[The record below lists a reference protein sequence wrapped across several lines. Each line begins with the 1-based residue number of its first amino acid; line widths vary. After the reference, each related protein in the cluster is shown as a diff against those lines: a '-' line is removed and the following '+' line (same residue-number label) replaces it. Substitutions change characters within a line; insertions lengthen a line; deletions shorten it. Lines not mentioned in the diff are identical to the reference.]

1 MSDLIT
7 PELVTLDQDLGS
19 DKSAVIAHLARAVVS
34 AGRATSY
41 EDLYADAMAREGK
54 TATGVPGGIA
64 IPHCRSAAVT
74 TPSLAMAR
82 IQPPVGWGAKDGPA
96 DIVFF
101 IAAPEGADQEHLQLL
116 AKLARSLIRKDFTA
130 SLRSAGSPEQVVEL
144 VDGALGLGPAPAASG
159 SAAGVGGAAA
169 AGPATGATAAGATG
183 ATAAGATG
191 ATAAGAAG
199 PSGAVAGNDGGNQ
212 PGGNNGGDHGANAPA
227 SEGGT
232 GATTTDTSK
241 SPHLVAVTACPTG
254 IAHTY
259 MAADSLAAAAAERG
273 IDLQVETQ
281 GSAKSTPLD
290 PNVIRNADAV
300 IFATD
305 VDVRDKG
312 RFAGKPVISGPV
324 KRGIDEPGVMID
336 EALDSINNP
345 NARRVSGGGGGGE
358 EREGATAGGES
369 FGGQLKRA
377 LLTGVSYMIPFVAGG
392 GLLIALGFLLGGY
405 ELSLQVDDVAN
416 GDRMLDGTSI
426 LSPPPEGFIAYLG
439 AVFWKIGN
447 LSLAFLVPAL
457 AGYIAYALADRP
469 GIAPGFTAGSVALF
483 MDAGFIG
490 GIVGG
495 LLAGYAARWIGNW
508 SVPSWLR
515 GLMPVVIIPL
525 LASLIA
531 SGLLI
536 LVLGGPIAALTL
548 GLNNWLTGL
557 TGVAAIGLGIIL
569 GLMMGSDL
577 GGPIN
582 KVAYAFAVAGLGEGS
597 FENQVPWEIMAAV
610 MAAGM
615 VPPLGMAFAS
625 TVLAKNQ
632 FSMALRENGKAA
644 WLLGAAFISEGAIPF
659 AAADFFRV
667 IPSTM
672 LGGAVA
678 GAICMAT
685 GVTSQAPHGGIF
697 VFFAIGN
704 ILMFVVAI
712 LAGAAVT
719 GFVYTAL
726 KRFVAPR
733 KKAEE
738 PVIA

>member
-7 PELVTLDQDLGS
+7 PDLVTLDENLGT
-19 DKSAVIAHLARAVVS
+19 DKGTVIGHLARGVVS

-41 EDLYADAMAREGK
+41 EDLYADAMGRESK

-74 TPSLAMAR
+74 QPTLAMAR
-82 IQPPVGWGAKDGPA
+82 IRPAVDWGAKDGPA

-130 SLRSAGSPEQVVEL
+130 SLRSATSAVQIVEL
-144 VDGALGLGPAPAASG
+144 VDGALGLGPAPAGTGA
-159 SAAGVGGAAA
+159 GGAAA
-169 AGPATGATAAGATG
+169 AGATTGATAVGA
-183 ATAAGATG
+183 
-191 ATAAGAAG
+191 
-199 PSGAVAGNDGGNQ
+199 DGGSTGGRQ
-212 PGGNNGGDHGANAPA
+212 PGGTDDGGHGANAPA

-232 GATTTDTSK
+232 GATETDTSR
-241 SPHLVAVTACPTG
+241 SRHLVAVTACPTG

-273 IDLQVETQ
+273 VDLQVETQ

-290 PNVIRNADAV
+290 PTVIRNAEAV
-300 IFATD
+300 IFAVD

-336 EALDSINNP
+336 EALNAVNDP
-345 NARRVSGGGGGGE
+345 NARRVSGGGGGGDE
-358 EREGATAGGES
+358 NEGGSGSGGEG

-405 ELSLQVDDVAN
+405 ELALSVDDVAN

-426 LSPPPEGFIAYLG
+426 LSPPPEGLIAYLG
-439 AVFWKIGN
+439 AVFWKIGS
-447 LSLAFLVPAL
+447 LSMGFLVPAL

-469 GIAPGFTAGSVALF
+469 GIAPGFTAGAVAVF

-490 GIVGG
+490 GIIGG
-495 LLAGYAARWIGNW
+495 LLAGYAARWIGSWN
-508 SVPSWLR
+508 VPSWMR

-525 LASLIA
+525 LASIIA
-531 SGLLI
+531 SGLMM

-659 AAADFFRV
+659 AASDFFRV

-678 GAICMAT
+678 GAICLGT

-704 ILMFVVAI
+704 LLMFVVAI

-719 GFVYTAL
+719 GFVYVAL
-726 KRFVAPR
+726 KRYVRPR

-738 PVIA
+738 PAIA

>member
-7 PELVTLDQDLGS
+7 PDLVTLDQNLGS
-19 DKSAVIAHLARAVVS
+19 TREQVIRHLAEKVVA
-34 AGRATSY
+34 AGRSTGFD
-41 EDLYADAMAREGK
+41 ELYADAMAREQK

-74 TPSLAMAR
+74 QASLAMAR
-82 IQPPVGWGAKDGPA
+82 LQPAVDWGAKDGPA

-116 AKLARSLIRKDFTA
+116 AKLARSLIKKDFTA
-130 SLRSAGSPEQVVEL
+130 ALRSAETPQAIVEL
-144 VDGALGLGPAPAASG
+144 VDGALGLGPVPEAGQAPAAG
-159 SAAGVGGAAA
+159 
-169 AGPATGATAAGATG
+169 AAGAT
-183 ATAAGATG
+183 AATG

-199 PSGAVAGNDGGNQ
+199 SGAATDTGGR
-212 PGGNNGGDHGANAPA
+212 PAPNGGTSQAHA
-227 SEGGT
+227 GGT
-232 GATTTDTSK
+232 PAGDTQ
-241 SPHLVAVTACPTG
+241 PHRLVAVTACPTG

-281 GSAKSTPLD
+281 GSAGSTPLD
-290 PNVIRNADAV
+290 PEVIRAADAV
-300 IFATD
+300 IFAVD

-312 RFAGKPVISGPV
+312 RFAGKPLVSGPV

-336 EALDSINNP
+336 EALAAAKDP
-345 NARRVSGGGGGGE
+345 NSRKVTGGGGSGE
-358 EREGATAGGES
+358 ERGPASGGES
-369 FGGQLKRA
+369 FGSQLKRA

-405 ELSLQVDDVAN
+405 ELALSDDAGVAN
-416 GDRMLDGTSI
+416 GDNLLAGSG
-426 LSPPPEGFIAYLG
+426 LFNLPPEGLLAYLG
-439 AVFWKIGN
+439 AVFWKIGTI
-447 LSLAFLVPAL
+447 SLGFLVPAL

-469 GIAPGFTAGSVALF
+469 GIAPGFTAGAVALF
-483 MDAGFIG
+483 MDAGFLG
-490 GIVGG
+490 GIAGG
-495 LLAGYAARWIGNW
+495 LLAGYVAMWVGRWK
-508 SVPSWLR
+508 VPSWLR

-531 SGLLI
+531 SGLLL

-548 GLNNWLTGL
+548 GLNNWLSGL
-557 TGVAAIGLGIIL
+557 TGVAAIGLGVIL

-582 KVAYAFAVAGLGEGS
+582 KVAYAFAVAGLGEAS
-597 FENQVPWEIMAAV
+597 VQNQAPWEIMAAV

-615 VPPLGMAFAS
+615 VPPLGMALA
-625 TVLAKNQ
+625 TVLDKSQ

-659 AAADFFRV
+659 AASDPLRV

-678 GAICMAT
+678 GAICMAA

-704 ILMFVVAI
+704 VLMFIVAI
-712 LAGAAVT
+712 LAGMV
-719 GFVYTAL
+719 VTAL
-726 KRFVAPR
+726 VLVGLKRLTAP
-733 KKAEE
+733 KNAEE
-738 PVIA
+738 PAIA

>member
-7 PELVTLDQDLGS
+7 PDLVTLDENLGK
-19 DKSAVIAHLARAVVS
+19 DKGDIIGHLARGVVA
-34 AGRATSY
+34 AGRASSY
-41 EDLYADAMAREGK
+41 EDLYADAMARESK

-74 TPSLAMAR
+74 QPTLAMAR
-82 IQPPVGWGAKDGPA
+82 IRPSVDWGAKDGPA

-130 SLRSAGSPEQVVEL
+130 SLRTATSPAQIVEL
-144 VDGALGLGPAPAASG
+144 VDGALGLGPAQP
-159 SAAGVGGAAA
+159 SAGTAGGG
-169 AGPATGATAAGATG
+169 
-183 ATAAGATG
+183 TG

-199 PSGAVAGNDGGNQ
+199 AATAAGAASGASGATAAGSDVGSRGGLQPDGTDDGG
-212 PGGNNGGDHGANAPA
+212 HGANAPA
-227 SEGGT
+227 SAGGT
-232 GATTTDTSK
+232 GATETDTSR
-241 SPHLVAVTACPTG
+241 SRHLVAVTACPTG

-273 IDLQVETQ
+273 VDLQVETQ

-290 PNVIRNADAV
+290 PSVIRNAEAV
-300 IFATD
+300 IFAVD
-305 VDVRDKG
+305 VDVRDKA

-336 EALDSINNP
+336 EALNAVNDP
-345 NARRVSGGGGGGE
+345 NARRVSGGGGGGNE
-358 EREGATAGGES
+358 DEGGSGSGGEG

-405 ELSLQVDDVAN
+405 ELALSVDDVAN
-416 GDRMLDGTSI
+416 GDRMLDGTSL
-426 LSPPPEGFIAYLG
+426 LSPPPEGIIAYLG
-439 AVFWKIGN
+439 AVFWKIGS
-447 LSLAFLVPAL
+447 LSMGFLVPAL

-469 GIAPGFTAGSVALF
+469 GIAPGFTAGAVAVF

-490 GIVGG
+490 GIIGG
-495 LLAGYAARWIGNW
+495 LLAGYAARWIGGWN
-508 SVPSWLR
+508 VPSWMR

-525 LASLIA
+525 LASIIA
-531 SGLLI
+531 SGLMM
-536 LVLGGPIAALTL
+536 LVLGGPIAALTQ

-597 FENQVPWEIMAAV
+597 FDNQVPWEIMAAV

-678 GAICMAT
+678 GAICLGT

-704 ILMFVVAI
+704 LLMFIVAI

-719 GFVYTAL
+719 GFVYVAL
-726 KRFVAPR
+726 KRYVKPR

-738 PVIA
+738 PAIA

>member
-7 PELVTLDQDLGS
+7 PDLVTLDENLGT
-19 DKSAVIAHLARAVVS
+19 DKTTVIGHLARGVVA
-34 AGRATSY
+34 AGRATNY
-41 EDLYADAMAREGK
+41 EDLYADAMARESK

-74 TPSLAMAR
+74 KPTLAMAR
-82 IQPPVGWGAKDGPA
+82 IRPAVDWGAKDGPA

-130 SLRSAGSPEQVVEL
+130 SLRSATSPVQIVEL
-144 VDGALGLGPAPAASG
+144 VDGALGLGPAPDSAG
-159 SAAGVGGAAA
+159 SAAGAGGAAAGGAAA
-169 AGPATGATAAGATG
+169 AGAATGATAVGSDAG
-183 ATAAGATG
+183 
-191 ATAAGAAG
+191 
-199 PSGAVAGNDGGNQ
+199 SRDGGSRD
-212 PGGNNGGDHGANAPA
+212 GGQTGGGQADGTGDGGHGADAPA
-227 SEGGT
+227 SAGGT
-232 GATTTDTSK
+232 GATHTDTSR
-241 SPHLVAVTACPTG
+241 SRHLVAVTACPTG

-273 IDLQVETQ
+273 VDLQVETQ

-290 PNVIRNADAV
+290 PSVIRNAEAV
-300 IFATD
+300 IFAVD

-312 RFAGKPVISGPV
+312 RFAGKPLISGPV

-336 EALDSINNP
+336 EALNAVNDP
-345 NARRVSGGGGGGE
+345 NARRVSGGGGGE
-358 EREGATAGGES
+358 ENEGGSGSGGEG

-405 ELSLQVDDVAN
+405 ELALSVDDVAN

-426 LSPPPEGFIAYLG
+426 LNPPPEGVIPYLG
-439 AVFWKIGN
+439 AVFWKIGS
-447 LSLAFLVPAL
+447 LSMGFLVPAL

-469 GIAPGFTAGSVALF
+469 GIAPGFTAGAVAVF

-490 GIVGG
+490 GIIGG
-495 LLAGYAARWIGNW
+495 LLAGYAARWIGGWN
-508 SVPSWLR
+508 VPSWMR

-525 LASLIA
+525 LASIIA
-531 SGLLI
+531 SGLMM

-548 GLNNWLTGL
+548 GLNDWLTGL

-659 AAADFFRV
+659 AASDFFRV

-678 GAICMAT
+678 GAICLGT

-704 ILMFVVAI
+704 LLMFIVAI

-719 GFVYTAL
+719 GFVYVAL
-726 KRFVAPR
+726 KRFVKPR
-733 KKAEE
+733 KKVEE
-738 PVIA
+738 PAIA